1 MIAAGNPARVLKPL
15 DPEQVL
21 VTRENL
27 FQDPVALAEEMD
39 RVDSYVL
46 YHNTTFDGLRSLVKP
61 RRGD

>member
-1 MIAAGNPARVLKPL
+1 MLKPL